1 MNWMVRQISEV
12 ETQIVSVERVKEYS
26 ELKTEVKKTY
36 NAPRYEFLKLIV
48 NIL

>member
-26 ELKTEVKKTY
+26 ELKTEVKK
-36 NAPRYEFLKLIV
+36 KLIMHLDM
-48 NIL
+48 NF